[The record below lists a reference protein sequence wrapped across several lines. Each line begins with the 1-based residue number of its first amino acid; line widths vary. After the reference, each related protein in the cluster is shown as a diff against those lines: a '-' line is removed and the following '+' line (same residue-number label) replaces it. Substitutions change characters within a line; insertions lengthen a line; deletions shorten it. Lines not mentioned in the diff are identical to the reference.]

1 MRLKKRGQAGFT
13 LVELL
18 VVIVILGIL
27 IAVAVP
33 IYNNQKRVARLT
45 VNRENAKNAEALGIE
60 AFLSSSGKVNQTA
73 KRYGHNTVTYT
84 YFVEAGTGILNF
96 CLNWNSDGSSG
107 GGCDTGGSDDRW
119 ITDGRH
125 QVSTLT
131 DVGSWTSDTTISDN
145 VKLGDNIAKIW
156 TIHFDPITGETVGYY
171 CAFPSSNDPTYQQVL
186 QAVRDGSAQEKY
198 KQSNG

>member
-18 VVIVILGIL
+18 IVVVIIGIL
-27 IAVAVP
+27 TAVAVP
-33 IYNNQKRVARLT
+33 IYNNQKRLARLT
-45 VNRENAKNAEALGIE
+45 ANRENAKNAEALGIE

-96 CLNWNSDGSSG
+96 CTNWNSDGSGG
-107 GGCDTGGSDDRW
+107 GGCNTGGADDRW
-119 ITDGRH
+119 IADGSH
-125 QVSTLT
+125 KVSTLT
-131 DVGSWTSDTTISDN
+131 DVGSWTSDTIISDN
-145 VKLGDNIAKIW
+145 VKLGDEIAKIW

-171 CAFPSSNDPTYQQVL
+171 CAFPTSNDPIYQRVL
-186 QAVRDGSAQEKY
+186 RAVRDGSAQEKY

>member
-18 VVIVILGIL
+18 IVVVIIGIL
-27 IAVAVP
+27 TAVAVP
-33 IYNNQKRVARLT
+33 IYNNQKRLARLT
-45 VNRENAKNAEALGIE
+45 ANRENAKNAEALGIE
-60 AFLSSSGKVNQTA
+60 AFLSSSGKVNETA

-96 CLNWNSDGSSG
+96 CTNWNSDGSGG
-107 GGCDTGGSDDRW
+107 GGCNTGGADDRW
-119 ITDGRH
+119 IADGSH
-125 QVSTLT
+125 KVSTLT

-145 VKLGDNIAKIW
+145 VKLGDEIAKIW

-171 CAFPSSNDPTYQQVL
+171 CAFPSSNDPTYQRVL

>member
-1 MRLKKRGQAGFT
+1 MRLKKRGQTGFT

-18 VVIVILGIL
+18 IVVVIIGIL
-27 IAVAVP
+27 TAVAVP
-33 IYNNQKRVARLT
+33 IYNNQKRLARPT
-45 VNRENAKNAEALGIE
+45 ANRENAKNAEALGIE

-73 KRYGHNTVTYT
+73 KRSGYNTVTYT

-96 CLNWNSDGSSG
+96 CTNWNSDGSGG
-107 GGCDTGGSDDRW
+107 GGCDTGGADDRW
-119 ITDGRH
+119 IAGGSH
-125 QVSTLT
+125 KVSTLT

-145 VKLGDNIAKIW
+145 VKLGDEIAKIW
-156 TIHFDPITGETVGYY
+156 MIHFDPITGETVGYY
-171 CAFPSSNDPTYQQVL
+171 CAFPSSNDPTYQRVL

>member
-1 MRLKKRGQAGFT
+1 MRLKKRGQVGFT

-18 VVIVILGIL
+18 IVVVIIGIL
-27 IAVAVP
+27 TAVAVP
-33 IYNNQKRVARLT
+33 IYNNQKRPARLT
-45 VNRENAKNAEALGIE
+45 ANRENAKNAEALGIE
-60 AFLSSSGKVNQTA
+60 AFLSSSGKVNQTV

-96 CLNWNSDGSSG
+96 CTNWNSDGSGG
-107 GGCDTGGSDDRW
+107 GGCGTGGADDRW
-119 ITDGRH
+119 IADGSH
-125 QVSTLT
+125 KVSTLT

-145 VKLGDNIAKIW
+145 VKLGDKIAKIW

-171 CAFPSSNDPTYQQVL
+171 CAFPSSNDPTYQRVL

>member
-18 VVIVILGIL
+18 IVVVIIGIL
-27 IAVAVP
+27 TAVAVP
-33 IYNNQKRVARLT
+33 IYNNQKRLARLT
-45 VNRENAKNAEALGIE
+45 ANRENAKNAEALGIE
-60 AFLSSSGKVNQTA
+60 AFLSSSGKVNETA

-96 CLNWNSDGSSG
+96 CLSWSSDGSGSG
-107 GGCDTGGSDDRW
+107 SCGAGGDNDQWIADGS
-119 ITDGRH
+119 H

-131 DVGSWTSDTTISDN
+131 DVGSWTSDTAISDN
-145 VKLGDNIAKIW
+145 IKLGDKIAKIW

-171 CAFPSSNDPTYQQVL
+171 CAFPSSNDPIYQRVL

>member
-18 VVIVILGIL
+18 IVVVIIGIL
-27 IAVAVP
+27 TAVAVP
-33 IYNNQKRVARLT
+33 IYNNQKRLARLT
-45 VNRENAKNAEALGIE
+45 ANRENAKNAEALGIE

-96 CLNWNSDGSSG
+96 CTNWNSDGSGG
-107 GGCDTGGSDDRW
+107 GGCDTGGADDRW
-119 ITDGRH
+119 ITDGSH
-125 QVSTLT
+125 KVSTLT

-145 VKLGDNIAKIW
+145 VKLGDEIAKIW

-171 CAFPSSNDPTYQQVL
+171 CAFPQSNDPTYQRVL
-186 QAVRDGSAQEKY
+186 QAVRDGSAQERY

>member
-1 MRLKKRGQAGFT
+1 MRLKKRGQTGFT

-18 VVIVILGIL
+18 IVVVIIGIL
-27 IAVAVP
+27 TAVAVP
-33 IYNNQKRVARLT
+33 IYNNQKRLARPT
-45 VNRENAKNAEALGIE
+45 ANRENAKNAEALGIE

-73 KRYGHNTVTYT
+73 KRSGYNTVTYT

-96 CLNWNSDGSSG
+96 CTNWNSDGSGG
-107 GGCDTGGSDDRW
+107 GGCDTGGADDRW
-119 ITDGRH
+119 IADGSH
-125 QVSTLT
+125 KVSTLT

-145 VKLGDNIAKIW
+145 VKLGDEIAKIW

-171 CAFPSSNDPTYQQVL
+171 CAFPSSNDPTYQRVL

>member
-1 MRLKKRGQAGFT
+1 MRLKKRGQTGFT

-18 VVIVILGIL
+18 IVVVIIDILT
-27 IAVAVP
+27 AVAVP
-33 IYNNQKRVARLT
+33 IYNNQKRLARLT
-45 VNRENAKNAEALGIE
+45 ANRENAKNAEALGIE

-73 KRYGHNTVTYT
+73 KRSGYNTVTYT
-84 YFVEAGTGILNF
+84 YFVEAGIGILNF
-96 CLNWNSDGSSG
+96 CTNWNSDGSGG
-107 GGCDTGGSDDRW
+107 GGCDTGGADDRW
-119 ITDGRH
+119 IADGSH
-125 QVSTLT
+125 KVSTLT

-145 VKLGDNIAKIW
+145 VKLGDEIAKIW

-171 CAFPSSNDPTYQQVL
+171 CAFPSSNDPIYQRVL

>member
-18 VVIVILGIL
+18 IVVVIIGIL
-27 IAVAVP
+27 TAVAVP
-33 IYNNQKRVARLT
+33 IYNNQKRLARLT
-45 VNRENAKNAEALGIE
+45 ANRENAKNAEALGIE
-60 AFLSSSGKVNQTA
+60 AFLSSSGKVNETA

-96 CLNWNSDGSSG
+96 CTNWNSDGSGG
-107 GGCDTGGSDDRW
+107 GGCNTGGADDRW
-119 ITDGRH
+119 IADGSH
-125 QVSTLT
+125 KVSTLT

-145 VKLGDNIAKIW
+145 VKLGDEIAKIW

-171 CAFPSSNDPTYQQVL
+171 CAFPPSNDPIYQRVL
-186 QAVRDGSAQEKY
+186 QAVRDGSAQERY
-198 KQSNG
+198 RQSNG

>member
-1 MRLKKRGQAGFT
+1 MRLKKKGQSGFT

-18 VVIVILGIL
+18 IVVVIIGIL
-27 IAVAVP
+27 TAVAVP
-33 IYNNQKRVARLT
+33 IYNNQKRLARLT
-45 VNRENAKNAEALGIE
+45 ANRENAKNAEALGIE

-96 CLNWNSDGSSG
+96 CINWNSDGSGG
-107 GGCDTGGSDDRW
+107 GGCGTGGADDRW
-119 ITDGRH
+119 ISDGRH
-125 QVSTLT
+125 KVSTLT
-131 DVGSWTSDTTISDN
+131 DVGSWTSDTIISDN
-145 VKLGDNIAKIW
+145 VKLGDEIAKIW

-171 CAFPSSNDPTYQQVL
+171 CAFPKSNDPIYQRVL
-186 QAVRDGSAQEKY
+186 QAVRDGSAQGKY

>member
-1 MRLKKRGQAGFT
+1 MRLKKRGQTGFT

-18 VVIVILGIL
+18 NVVVIIGIL
-27 IAVAVP
+27 TAVAVP
-33 IYNNQKRVARLT
+33 IYNNQKRLARPT
-45 VNRENAKNAEALGIE
+45 ANRENAKNAEALGIE

-73 KRYGHNTVTYT
+73 KRSGYNTVTYT

-96 CLNWNSDGSSG
+96 CTNWNSDGSGG
-107 GGCDTGGSDDRW
+107 GGCDTGGADDRW
-119 ITDGRH
+119 IADGSH
-125 QVSTLT
+125 KVSTLT

-145 VKLGDNIAKIW
+145 VKLGDEIAKIW

-171 CAFPSSNDPTYQQVL
+171 CAFPSSNDPTYQRVL

>member
-1 MRLKKRGQAGFT
+1 MRLKKRGQTGFT

-18 VVIVILGIL
+18 IVVVIIGIL
-27 IAVAVP
+27 TAVAVP
-33 IYNNQKRVARLT
+33 IYNNQKRLARPT
-45 VNRENAKNAEALGIE
+45 ANRENAKNAEALGIE

-73 KRYGHNTVTYT
+73 KRSGYNTVTYT

-96 CLNWNSDGSSG
+96 CTNWNSDGSGG
-107 GGCDTGGSDDRW
+107 GGCDTGGADDRW
-119 ITDGRH
+119 IADGSH
-125 QVSTLT
+125 KVSTLT

-145 VKLGDNIAKIW
+145 VKLGDEIAKIW
-156 TIHFDPITGETVGYY
+156 MIHFDPITGETVGYY
-171 CAFPSSNDPTYQQVL
+171 CAFPSSNDPTYQRVL